1 MTRLHESSKKSSVE
15 RQWLASLSGRFGIIR
30 SDSGELFLLDDAG
43 VAVPLYG
50 PEARLLLRADFEQR
64 HGFRASKSLL
74 ERAVDTLA
82 HAGRSFPRQ
91 PIWLRVGV
99 ERAGAGLNLH
109 RGDRVVIDL
118 ASPAGFVV
126 LDTDGVRL
134 EPRSP
139 IPFRRPEGMGALPTP
154 ELDLQVS
161 LRELLEQIWPAG
173 MPESLRVLAA
183 GWLLAALAPDIPKP
197 HLLITGPPGSGKT
210 VLAQQL
216 VGLVDPSAEGGLSLQ
231 PAEVRDLMVEAEH
244 RLVVAIDNLGRI
256 PAELSDALCCL
267 SSGTVLRKR
276 ALFTDKQVVRL
287 GGLRSIV
294 MTSIYPPT
302 VRPDLL
308 DRVFWIQLSEIEARR
323 SALELEEHFKFY
335 SSFAFGAIVST
346 LQDALCRWN
355 RPECQPRDPIRLI
368 DAHRLLLAA
377 AQSPHFGW
385 DAAEVEAALRDNR
398 ERLAD
403 LQREASPVLEL
414 LLRVVN
420 EGLFLGTTSQLL
432 DRIGRLAPAIQARR
446 GELPRSPEEL
456 GRELKMLE
464 PELRRA
470 GVRLERLRGGG
481 RSNPRLIRLWRE
493 DRPVETT
500 RRGISLDPA
509 TFTDGDD

>member
-1 MTRLHESSKKSSVE
+1 M
-15 RQWLASLSGRFGIIR
+15 G
-30 SDSGELFLLDDAG
+30 DDVG
-43 VAVPLYG
+43 LAVPLLG
-50 PEARLLLRADFEQR
+50 NEARLLLRADFEQR
-64 HGFRASKSLL
+64 HGFRASKTLL
-74 ERAVDTLA
+74 ERAVAALA
-82 HAGRSFPRQ
+82 DAGRSLPRQ
-91 PIWLRVGV
+91 QIWLRVGV

-118 ASPAGFVV
+118 ASSAGFVV

-134 EPRSP
+134 EPRSA
-139 IPFRRPEGMGALPTP
+139 IPFRRPGDMGALPRP

-183 GWLLAALAPDIPKP
+183 GWLLAALAPEIPKP

-210 VLAQQL
+210 VLARQL
-216 VGLVDPSAEGGLSLQ
+216 VGLVDPAAEGGLSLQ

-256 PAELSDALCCL
+256 SADLADALCCL
-267 SSGTVLRKR
+267 SSGTAMRKR
-276 ALFTDKQVVRL
+276 ALYTDKGIVRL
-287 GGLRSIV
+287 GGLRSVV

-323 SALELEEHFKFY
+323 SALELEEHFEFY
-335 SSFAFGAIVST
+335 SSFVVGAIVST
-346 LQDALCRWN
+346 LQDALCRW
-355 RPECQPRDPIRLI
+355 RQPECQPRDPIRLI

-385 DAAEVEAALRDNR
+385 DAAEVEAALLVNSA
-398 ERLAD
+398 RLAD

-414 LLRVVN
+414 LLHLVQQGFF
-420 EGLFLGTTSQLL
+420 EGTASQLL
-432 DRIGRLAPAIQARR
+432 ETLGNLAPRLQARR
-446 GELPRSPEEL
+446 GEIPRSPEEL
-456 GRELKMLE
+456 ARELRALE

-481 RSNPRLIRLWRE
+481 RANPRLIRLWRE
-493 DRPVETT
+493 DRPAETT
-500 RRGISLDPA
+500 RRGISLNPE
-509 TFTDGDD
+509 TFCDGDD